1 MRELIKMVVI
11 LTILSAFSGGVLAY
25 VKNIT
30 EKDIEIQ
37 RLKFEKAPAIK
48 SIMAKATNDPLKDR
62 FVVMDG
68 KNKVSVFVGK
78 IDNEFNFVTIEAY
91 GKGFGGDIGVMV
103 GIDLKEDKII
113 GIGVTTHSETPG
125 IGSRAKTDASFKTQ
139 FVDMSLKK
147 EFKVKDNG
155 GDVDIIS
162 GATITSRGVCVAL
175 NQTAAL
181 YKRIKPEIL
190 KKIDGLPK

>member
-1 MRELIKMVVI
+1 MRELVKMVVI
-11 LTILSAFSGGVLAY
+11 LTILSAFSGGILAY
-25 VKNIT
+25 VKDIT
-30 EKDIEIQ
+30 EKDIELQ

-48 SIMAKATNDPLKDR
+48 SILAAATNDPLKDR

-78 IDNEFNFVTIEAY
+78 IEEKYDFVTFEAY

-103 GIDLKEDKII
+103 GVNLKEDKLI

-125 IGSRAKTDASFKTQ
+125 IGSKAKTEKTFREQ
-139 FVDMSLKK
+139 FVDMSIKAK
-147 EFKVKDNG
+147 FNVKDDG
-155 GDVDIIS
+155 GEVDTIS
-162 GATITSRGVCVAL
+162 GATVTSKGVCIAL
-175 NQTAAL
+175 NEAAAL

-190 KKIDGLPK
+190 KKINELPK